1 MMDIIYE
8 KSSHFDERMA
18 SGLMREKY
26 SEIQVECREVV
37 PILEALKKRFKT
49 NLTPGDVSFSSLE
62 LLIWLPD
69 EEGNPNAFQITFNE
83 RLMRTEGERLIQVLL
98 AEFKEH
104 ADSLK
109 GIRVLRDC
117 ELNPPR
123 VEKFLGELLKGD
135 IFENVLENIPK
146 LSIIDSE
153 TYQGN
158 PEISQK
164 IDELENAFFEELVD
178 KRIRVNGKGGILRKV
193 HGDYGR
199 YGFFERGV
207 RKNYVCLSL
216 VQKMGTRTIRE
227 IGFDSTFL

>member
-1 MMDIIYE
+1 MDIIYE
-8 KSSHFDERMA
+8 RSSHFDEQMA

-26 SEIQVECREVV
+26 SGIQVECWEVV

-49 NLTPGDVSFSSLE
+49 NLTPGDVPFSSLE

-69 EEGNPNAFQITFNE
+69 EEGDPNAFEITFNE
-83 RLMRTEGERLIQVLL
+83 QLVRTEGARLIQCLQD
-98 AEFKEH
+98 EFKEH

-109 GIRVLRDC
+109 RVRILRDC
-117 ELNPPR
+117 ELNPPC
-123 VEKFLGELLKGD
+123 VEKFLRGLLEGD
-135 IFENVLENIPK
+135 IFENVLENISK

-158 PEISQK
+158 PRISQI
-164 IDELENAFFEELVD
+164 IDELEDAFFEGLAD
-178 KRIRVNGKGGILRKV
+178 KRIRVNGKGGILREV

-227 IGFDSTFL
+227 LGFDSTF